1 MNLIINEK
9 LIKRNTTIGKVLS
22 ITGIAILGVGLV
34 LNFNPT
40 ATKTLISFIA
50 LIVGFIISQVST
62 YFVSRF
68 GRSPRMDEII
78 TENLNKLTNEYTLYV
93 YSTPVPLLLVGP
105 GGLWNPIPVG
115 ASGEIVFDKKWK
127 QRGGSFLMKFAGQ
140 ENIGKPSM
148 DVADNEKAIWN
159 LLNDHFEEDEMPSI
173 NSILVLV
180 HPESSIGDVENAPTP
195 IVKADALRRKIRK
208 FDRKVEEPI
217 SQEVLK
223 KINGLLGG

>member
-115 ASGEIVFDKKWK
+115 SSGEIVFDKKWK

-217 SQEVLK
+217 SQEVLNK
-223 KINGLLGG
+223 VNGLLGG